1 MQATNDQCSDL
12 QCSDLQCSD
21 LQCTDLL
28 SKDLQSTELLS
39 AELSSLELSS
49 ADQAANDLPPGVAIT
64 VLVAVFVVV
73 PLIYGLG
80 LGHQYPGTCSP
91 MEAMGHW
98 WS

>member
-1 MQATNDQCSDL
+1 MQATND
-12 QCSDLQCSD
+12 QCSD

-39 AELSSLELSS
+39 AELSS

>member
-1 MQATNDQCSDL
+1 MQATNDQCTDL
-12 QCSDLQCSD
+12 QI
-21 LQCTDLL
+21 
-28 SKDLQSTELLS
+28 TELS
-39 AELSSLELSS
+39 AAERPP
-49 ADQAANDLPPGVAIT
+49 NDLPPVVAIT

-91 MEAMGHW
+91 MEALGHW